1 MAKASS
7 KKGKKKTRKTKK
19 AFQKIIDLLD
29 GKTPKPSKTVI
40 PFMDIYWAEDSE
52 VNTETHPKRTG
63 S

>member
-1 MAKASS
+1 MAQASS
-7 KKGKKKTRKTKK
+7 KKGKKKIRKTKK

-29 GKTPKPSKTVI
+29 GKSPTLSKKVI

-52 VNTETHPKRTG
+52 VNTETPPKRTG